1 MTDNANFFDCGI
13 RPALANPDAPCLLLA
28 DGGVVRYG
36 DLDRLSARYANL
48 LRGLGCEPG
57 TWVAVC
63 VEKSPQSLA
72 LYLACLRAGLVF
84 LPLNTAYKPAELS
97 YFLGDAKPHVFV
109 CPPVMAASFGPQAR
123 ALGVPHV
130 FDMDDLGDGSFSAAA
145 TTLDERFPEVHRRP
159 DDLAAVLYTSG
170 TTGRPKGATI
180 SSRAVAYAARTL
192 GAIWEFSRDD
202 VLLHALPIFHGH
214 GLFVACNVALAAGA
228 RMLFLPRFH
237 PDTLLAALPSATTM
251 MGVPTFYHR
260 ILADPRFTRETF
272 AHLRLVT
279 CGSAPLLPDEQAQFR
294 ERFGQDI
301 LQRYGTTET
310 MILTSNPLHGERRP
324 GSVGRALPG
333 VELRITDDND
343 RALADGAIG
352 MIQVRGD
359 GLFSGYWGLPVKTAE
374 DFTDDGFFRTGD
386 LGTRSADGYVAIT
399 GRAKDLIIS
408 GGYNVYPAEVEAVIN
423 ECPGIAAS
431 AVIGVPH
438 ADFGEA
444 VAAIVIARSHDE
456 PVVPEQVIR
465 LVKER
470 LANHKVPKFVVVVDD
485 FPRNT
490 LGKIQKNL
498 LRETYAGLAGPQSGR
513 H

>member
-1 MTDNANFFDCGI
+1 MTDNANFFDCGF
-13 RPALANPDAPCLLLA
+13 RPALATPDATCLLLA
-28 DGGVVRYG
+28 DGGVVTHG
-36 DLDRLSARYANL
+36 DLDRLSARFANL
-48 LRGLGCEPG
+48 LRHVGCEPG
-57 TWVAVC
+57 MWVAVC

-109 CPPVMAASFGPQAR
+109 CPPAMAASFGPQAR
-123 ALGVPHV
+123 ALGVAHV
-130 FDMDDLGDGSFSAAA
+130 FD
-145 TTLDERFPEVHRRP
+145 LDEHGIGSLATAASALQEFFPEVPRSP

-180 SSRAVAYAARTL
+180 SCRAVAYAARTL
-192 GAIWEFSRDD
+192 GTAWGFSRGD

-214 GLFVACNVALAAGA
+214 GLFVACNVAIAAGA
-228 RMLFLPRFH
+228 RMLFLPRFQL
-237 PDTLLAALPSATTM
+237 DAVLVALPSATAM

-279 CGSAPLLPDEQAQFR
+279 CGSAPLLPEAQEAFR
-294 ERFGQDI
+294 ERFGHDI

-310 MILTSNPLHGERRP
+310 MILTSNPLDGERRP

-333 VELRITDDND
+333 VELRITDTED
-343 RALADGAIG
+343 RPVADGEIG
-352 MIQVRGD
+352 MIEVRGD
-359 GLFSGYWGLPVKTAE
+359 GLFSGCWGMPEKTAE
-374 DFTDDGFFRTGD
+374 DFTADGFFRTGD
-386 LGTRSADGYVAIT
+386 LGTRSVDGYVAIT

-423 ECPGIAAS
+423 EFPGIAES

-444 VAAIVIARSHDE
+444 VAAIVIPRSPTE

-465 LVKER
+465 HAKEL

-498 LRETYAGLAGPQSGR
+498 LRETYAGLGGMRSPA
-513 H
+513 

>member
-1 MTDNANFFDCGI
+1 MTDNANFFDCGF
-13 RPALANPDAPCLLLA
+13 RPALATPDAACLLLS
-28 DGGVVRYG
+28 DGGVITYG
-36 DLDRLSARYANL
+36 DLDRMSAKLANL
-48 LRGLGCEPG
+48 LRAAGCTPG

-84 LPLNTAYKPAELS
+84 LPLNTVYKPAELS
-97 YFLGDAKPHVFV
+97 YFIGDAKPHLFV
-109 CPPVMAASFGPQAR
+109 CSPAMAATFGPQAR

-130 FDMDDLGDGSFSAAA
+130 LDLDDHGNGSLRDAAAGMDDQ
-145 TTLDERFPEVHRRP
+145 FPEIHRTP

-180 SSRAVAYAARTL
+180 SCRAVAYAARTL
-192 GAIWEFSRDD
+192 GSIWGFSRED

-228 RMLFLPRFH
+228 RMLFHPRFQL
-237 PDTLLAALPSATTM
+237 DAVLAALPMATAM

-260 ILADPRFTRETF
+260 ILGDARFTRATF

-279 CGSAPLLPDEQAQFR
+279 CGSAPLLPDAQAEFR
-294 ERFGQDI
+294 DRFGHDI

-324 GSVGRALPG
+324 GSVGMALPG
-333 VELRITDDND
+333 VDLRIADGED
-343 RALADGAIG
+343 RALTDGEIG

-359 GLFSGYWGLPVKTAE
+359 GLFSGYWGMPEKTAE

-386 LGTRSADGYVAIT
+386 LGMRSADGYVSIT

-423 ECPGIAAS
+423 DCPGIAES

-444 VAAIVIARSHDE
+444 VAAIVIPRSAAE
-456 PVVPEQVIR
+456 PVVAEQVIAR
-465 LVKER
+465 AKEL

-498 LRETYAGLAGPQSGR
+498 LRETYAGLAGRLGR
-513 H
+513 

>member
-1 MTDNANFFDCGI
+1 MSDNANFFDCGV
-13 RPALANPDAPCLLLA
+13 RPALATPDAPCLLLA
-28 DGGVVRYG
+28 DGGIVTYG
-36 DLDRLSARYANL
+36 DLDRLSARFAHL
-48 LRGLGCEPG
+48 LRHLGCVPG

-84 LPLNTAYKPAELS
+84 LPLNTAYKPAELT

-109 CPPVMAASFGPQAR
+109 CPPAMAASFGHHAR

-130 FDMDDLGDGSFSAAA
+130 LDMDEHGGGSLASAAA
-145 TTLDERFPEVHRRP
+145 GLDTHFPEVHRRP
-159 DDLAAVLYTSG
+159 DELAAVLYTSG

-180 SSRAVAYAARTL
+180 SCRAVAYAARTL
-192 GAIWEFSRDD
+192 GSLWGFSRDD

-228 RMLFLPRFH
+228 RMLFQPRFH
-237 PDTLLAALPSATTM
+237 LDTVLAALPTATAM

-260 ILADPRFTRETF
+260 ILGDPRFTRETF

-279 CGSAPLLPDEQAQFR
+279 CGSAPLLPEAQAEFAA
-294 ERFGQDI
+294 RFGHDI

-324 GSVGRALPG
+324 GSVGHALPG
-333 VELRITDDND
+333 VELRITDGDD
-343 RALADGAIG
+343 RPLDDGEIG

-359 GLFSGYWGLPVKTAE
+359 GLFSGYWGMPEKTAE
-374 DFTDDGFFRTGD
+374 DFTTDGFFRTGD

-399 GRAKDLIIS
+399 GRAKDLVIS
-408 GGYNVYPAEVEAVIN
+408 GGYNVYPAEVEAVLN
-423 ECPGIAAS
+423 EFPGIAES

-438 ADFGEA
+438 PDFGEA
-444 VAAIVIARSHDE
+444 VTAIVIARSDGDA
-456 PVVPEQVIR
+456 VVPDAVIR
-465 LVKER
+465 HAKER

-485 FPRNT
+485 FPRNA

-498 LRETYAGLAGPQSGR
+498 LRETYAGLADAHR
-513 H
+513 A